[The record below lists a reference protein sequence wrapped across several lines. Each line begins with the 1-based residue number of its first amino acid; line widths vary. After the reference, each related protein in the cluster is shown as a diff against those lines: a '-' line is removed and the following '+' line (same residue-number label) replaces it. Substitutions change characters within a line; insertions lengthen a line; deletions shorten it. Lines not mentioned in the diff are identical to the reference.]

1 MPGEMKKGCL
11 QLFFLRFRVSSQ
23 VHCEDTGV
31 ESMSCHVIRTQQPTI
46 LQYTSFE
53 CIPQLPPLKG
63 ITTDS
68 EKGILDSRFPHLPH
82 PRFTFHHLS
91 FLRGTREEGISNFQ
105 AQENFMERN
114 SEASSNARLPPFAS
128 RYERIFNFLGY
139 LWDIPHPFPTSDSS
153 FSARTLR

>member
-1 MPGEMKKGCL
+1 MKKGCL
-11 QLFFLRFRVSSQ
+11 QLFFSASEFQ
-23 VHCEDTGV
+23 VKFTVRTLGSKV
-31 ESMSCHVIRTQQPTI
+31 CHVMSYVHSSLTR

-105 AQENFMERN
+105 AQENFLERN
-114 SEASSNARLPPFAS
+114 SEASSNARLPPFTS
-128 RYERIFNFLGY
+128 RNERIFDFLGF